1 MLEIQGLGVSYGATT
16 AVDGLDLSVATGEAI
31 ALLGANGAGK
41 TSTLRA
47 ISRLIPTRGTVRF
60 LGDDVSRVAP
70 EELARRGL
78 VHVPE
83 GRHVFPTLTVEDN
96 LLVGRTSRGKRK
108 ALFTLEDVYELF
120 PAIAGLRKRY
130 GWSLSGGEQQMVAIG
145 RALMAAP
152 RLLML
157 DEPSLGLAPIVTKA
171 VYRALSE
178 VKSEVSLLIVEQN
191 ATVALSIC
199 DRGYVLMSGKCVL
212 TADVEELGN
221 RQALLDSYLGHGIE
235 ETPAASP
242 P

>member
-1 MLEIQGLGVSYGATT
+1 VLEIQGLGVSYGATT

>member
-1 MLEIQGLGVSYGATT
+1 VLEIRGLGVSYAATT
-16 AVDGLDLSVATGEAI
+16 AVDGLDLSVAAGEAI

-108 ALFTLEDVYELF
+108 VLFALEDVYELF

-191 ATVALSIC
+191 AAVALSIC

-212 TADVEELGN
+212 TADAEELGN